1 MKVVR
6 NKTRKPIRV
15 PLGKGKVLFLGPGK
29 TGNVS
34 PQAAEREA
42 FVKLIDQGEI
52 ELLSDGEAGG
62 GEGAQSG
69 RVHEA
74 THGNPQRRIQR
85 TGDR

>member
-15 PLGKGKVLFLGPGK
+15 PLGQGKVLFLGPGK

-34 PQAAEREA
+34 PQAVEREA

-52 ELLSDGEAGG
+52 ELLADGESGG
-62 GEGAQSG
+62 GEGTRAG
-69 RVHEA
+69 RVHES
-74 THGNPQRRIQR
+74 THGNTQRRIQR